1 MSKSSVKLK
10 CQLWWLQHSCYRF
23 GRRLAVVASCAP
35 LVLGWLVTWQASQ
48 LGHLYIARS
57 DQTRPLHLNLVELS
71 TDLCNVSHHLEKA
84 PIKGFLLVEIHYEDT
99 SNH

>member
-10 CQLWWLQHSCYRF
+10 CQLWLQHSCYRF
-23 GRRLAVVASCAP
+23 GRRLAVVASCVP

-57 DQTRPLHLNLVELS
+57 DQTWPSPSVSCRAVNGPLQS
-71 TDLCNVSHHLEKA
+71 FT
-84 PIKGFLLVEIHYEDT
+84 PT
-99 SNH
+99 